1 MRVMSFNIWSDQAPN
16 MRWRRRRDF
25 VAGILRWHHPDSAGL
40 QEATADMVADLEAR
54 LPELRWIGVGRDD
67 GRTRG
72 EFNPIFYRKD
82 RLEAVAHGT
91 FWLAADCSVPGR
103 GWDAF
108 CHRIVTWAHFKDQ
121 TNESELF
128 HFNTHLD
135 HFGRKARREGAR
147 LLLKKIA
154 EIAGEAPVVVT
165 GDFNCRENS
174 RTYQLLTRAEKGG
187 KDEVRPLRDSFLE
200 SAQPPHGPRKT
211 WRGIRPGGLG
221 SGRIDYIF
229 VQNKCRVLH
238 YGVLSDRT
246 EIGYPSDHFPVV
258 ADVEIATAANER

>member
-1 MRVMSFNIWSDQAPN
+1 MRVMSFNILVDQPQN
-16 MRWRRRRDF
+16 MRWTRRRDF
-25 VAGILRWHHPDSAGL
+25 IAGILRRHCPDSAGL
-40 QEATADMVADLEAR
+40 QEGTADMIADLEAR

-82 RLEAVAHGT
+82 RLRAVAHGA
-91 FWLAADCSVPGR
+91 FWLAPDCSVPGR

-108 CHRIVTWAHFKDQ
+108 CNRIVTWAHFRDQ
-121 TNESELF
+121 ANESEFF

-135 HFGRKARREGAR
+135 HLGRKARREGGR

-154 EIAGEAPVVVT
+154 EIADEAAVVVT

-174 RTYQLLTRAEKGG
+174 KTYQLLTHAEKGSN
-187 KDEVRPLRDSFLE
+187 DTPRPLRDSFLE
-200 SAQPPHGPRKT
+200 SAEPPHGPRKT
-211 WRGIRPGGLG
+211 WRGIRPGSLG

-229 VQNKCRVLH
+229 VQNECRVLR
-238 YGVLSDRT
+238 YEVLLDRA

-258 ADVEIATAANER
+258 VDLRIGQ